1 MGRMRCHSVLNGEL
15 CLSFKIKLLLLRGE
29 YFVFIAAKK
38 VSLNRLIYFKC
49 FCSGSLLFFP
59 PDVTF
64 LFSRSSSILKTMPRV
79 NSTHNEKIRQST
91 PLVYIA
97 IPLFLFQNR
106 GASSDVIPNCYNFEL
121 NLYCVAH
128 KLR

>member
-15 CLSFKIKLLLLRGE
+15 CLSFKIKLLLFRGE

-59 PDVTF
+59 
-64 LFSRSSSILKTMPRV
+64 S
-79 NSTHNEKIRQST
+79 
-91 PLVYIA
+91 
-97 IPLFLFQNR
+97 
-106 GASSDVIPNCYNFEL
+106 
-121 NLYCVAH
+121 
-128 KLR
+128 